1 MQHFAES
8 GLDYYKSW
16 LQEKVFTLPVSAPGS
31 RRKWMLREIC
41 WVCCLHAAWFTVQE
55 HWSGPGN
62 LPAWLS
68 HDCSMVR
75 QHFQQKYLGWLLFFF
90 FFKFLF
96 LFLFLFLYLFSF
108 SYFSFLLEDTMWNIT
123 PHLKLCTN
131 ITRGLA
137 LFYSL
142 NLSSPSFLFIPR
154 IFTEQNHAVLRF
166 IYFFFLRLAKNCL

>member
-1 MQHFAES
+1 MQ
-8 GLDYYKSW
+8 LDS
-16 LQEKVFTLPVSAPGS
+16 LSRSTGVALAICLPGFH
-31 RRKWMLREIC
+31 MT
-41 WVCCLHAAWFTVQE
+41 AAWL
-55 HWSGPGN
+55 GN
-62 LPAWLS
+62 TSNRSIWA
-68 HDCSMVR
+68 D
-75 QHFQQKYLGWLLFFF
+75 YFFF

-108 SYFSFLLEDTMWNIT
+108 SYFSFLLEDTMWNII